1 LIGVAPVRVLLG
13 ICLIAGALCIPGAA
27 QAVANQ
33 EVLDLQEAA
42 QMLRVAP
49 GVVRQLAESH
59 RIPARRIGDDWRFSH
74 SALLDWLKG
83 EEPEEKPR
91 PMQKPAN
98 DQQQAETLARE
109 LWNMPPRAV
118 TEPPRQPSEEHPG
131 DEALVSPGPRSDPRQ
146 FETLTHELQEVTA
159 RGVTPEPPSPAQPKE
174 VEPPPGGGD
183 TNAASTTTNSA
194 TTVGERPTAPTTA
207 DIALRDQSVLLPR
220 GAGTLEFGMAYGRTE
235 QTLLP
240 VIRVEQ
246 SDFGV
251 SGTLRYGLVNDL
263 QVTMRGPAAWHSTK
277 TFVDASVT
285 GANLPSTLTMPDSMA
300 EDASVSVLG
309 VGWRESVKRP
319 TLIWSLDSTLPFG
332 PGDRGMG
339 GGLVVSKSYDPAVLF
354 AGFTYLYG
362 LRINP
367 SDPNSSLAKHNY
379 GFQTGYTYAVND
391 TLALSTAFFGTYRD
405 TRSPDGI
412 AIPPPR
418 QNYALQ
424 LGTTWLVAP
433 GWFVEPS
440 VAMRVGSDT
449 PGLSLLLN
457 VSHSFVARGKH

>member
-1 LIGVAPVRVLLG
+1 MRTL
-13 ICLIAGALCIPGAA
+13 LCIVLTAVTLGFASLTGAA
-27 QAVANQ
+27 QAASDR
-33 EVLDLQEAA
+33 EVLDLQETA

-49 GVVRQLAESH
+49 GVVRELAESH
-59 RIPARRIGDDWRFSH
+59 RIPARRIGNDWRFSR

-83 EEPEEKPR
+83 EQAGNEASAPPGPVPVGDEHQTQKLAREFWNIAPRAVGPEPPG
-91 PMQKPAN
+91 PVSDPH
-98 DQQQAETLARE
+98 QAETLA
-109 LWNMPPRAV
+109 
-118 TEPPRQPSEEHPG
+118 
-131 DEALVSPGPRSDPRQ
+131 
-146 FETLTHELQEVTA
+146 HELPDIAA
-159 RGVTPEPPSPAQPKE
+159 RGVTPEPPKADPPKE
-174 VEPPPGGGD
+174 VDPPPAGEN
-183 TNAASTTTNSA
+183 TSATST
-194 TTVGERPTAPTTA
+194 TTVGERPTAPTSA
-207 DIALRDQSVLLPR
+207 DIALRDQGVLLPR
-220 GAGTLEFGMAYGRTE
+220 GSGTIEFGMAYGRTE

-251 SGTLRYGLVNDL
+251 SGTLRYGLIDNL
-263 QVTMRGPAAWHSTK
+263 QVTMRGPAAWRSTK

-285 GANLPSTLTMPDSMA
+285 GANLPTTLTMPDSMA

-362 LRINP
+362 LRIDP

-440 VAMRVGSDT
+440 VAMRVGGDT
-449 PGLSLLLN
+449 PGLTLLLN
-457 VSHSFVARGKH
+457 VSHSFMTQGKH

>member
-1 LIGVAPVRVLLG
+1 LIGGARMRMLLNVY
-13 ICLIAGALCIPGAA
+13 LT
-27 QAVANQ
+27 AVALGFAPLSGVAQ
-33 EVLDLQEAA
+33 VVSDREVLDLRETAE
-42 QMLRVAP
+42 MLRVAP
-49 GVVRQLAESH
+49 DVVRELADSH
-59 RIPARRIGDDWRFSH
+59 RIPARRVGDDWRFSR

-83 EEPEEKPR
+83 E
-91 PMQKPAN
+91 Q
-98 DQQQAETLARE
+98 
-109 LWNMPPRAV
+109 
-118 TEPPRQPSEEHPG
+118 SG
-131 DEALVSPGPRSDPRQ
+131 DEASAPSRPVPVGDQHQTETRAREFWSIPARGVSPELPMPVSDPRQ
-146 FETLTHELQEVTA
+146 AEKLGPELTAVTA
-159 RGVTPEPPSPAQPKE
+159 GGVTAEPPKPYPPKE
-174 VEPPPGGGD
+174 VNPPPSDGN
-183 TNAASTTTNSA
+183 TNASST
-194 TTVGERPTAPTTA
+194 TTVGERPTAPTSA
-207 DIALRDQSVLLPR
+207 DIALRDQGVLLPR
-220 GAGTLEFGMAYGRTE
+220 GAGTIEFGMAYGRTE

-251 SGTLRYGLVNDL
+251 SGTLRYGLINNL
-263 QVTMRGPAAWHSTK
+263 QVTMRGPAAWRSTK

-367 SDPNSSLAKHNY
+367 SDPDSSLAKHNY

-418 QNYALQ
+418 QNYNLQ

-440 VAMRVGSDT
+440 VAMRVGGDT
-449 PGLSLLLN
+449 PGLTLLLN
-457 VSHSFVARGKH
+457 VSHSFLARGRP

>member
-1 LIGVAPVRVLLG
+1 MIGRARMRKLLG
-13 ICLIAGALCIPGAA
+13 VYLTAVALGLVPLTGAA
-27 QAVANQ
+27 QAVSDR
-33 EVLDLQEAA
+33 EVLDLRETAE
-42 QMLRVAP
+42 MLRVAP
-49 GVVRQLAESH
+49 GVVRELAESH
-59 RIPARRIGDDWRFSH
+59 RIPARRVGDDWRFSR

-83 EEPEEKPR
+83 E
-91 PMQKPAN
+91 QAAN
-98 DQQQAETLARE
+98 DPSPPPKPLPVGDQRQTETLARE
-109 LWNMPPRAV
+109 FWSITPRGV
-118 TEPPRQPSEEHPG
+118 SPEPP
-131 DEALVSPGPRSDPRQ
+131 GPVSDPHQ
-146 FETLTHELQEVTA
+146 AGTLSHELPEIAA
-159 RGVTPEPPSPAQPKE
+159 RGVSPDPPKPDPPKE
-174 VEPPPGGGD
+174 VAPPPAGEN
-183 TNAASTTTNSA
+183 TNAATT
-194 TTVGERPTAPTTA
+194 TTVGERPTAPTSA
-207 DIALRDQSVLLPR
+207 DIALRDQGVLLPR
-220 GAGTLEFGMAYGRTE
+220 GSGTIEFGMAYGRTE

-251 SGTLRYGLVNDL
+251 SGTLRYGLINNL
-263 QVTMRGPAAWHSTK
+263 QVTMRGPAAWRSTR

-362 LRINP
+362 LRIDP

-418 QNYALQ
+418 QNYDLQ

-440 VAMRVGSDT
+440 VAMRVGGDT
-449 PGLSLLLN
+449 PGLTLLLN
-457 VSHSFVARGKH
+457 VSHSFMTQGKH

>member
-1 LIGVAPVRVLLG
+1 MILRLL
-13 ICLIAGALCIPGAA
+13 LIAGALCITGAA

-42 QMLRVAP
+42 EMLRVAP
-49 GVVRQLAESH
+49 AVVRQLAESH
-59 RIPARRIGDDWRFSH
+59 RIPARQIGDNWRFSH
-74 SALLDWLKG
+74 AALLDWLKG
-83 EEPEEKPR
+83 EQPEEKPR
-91 PMQKPAN
+91 SPQRPAS

-109 LWNMPPRAV
+109 LWNMPPRGA
-118 TEPPRQPSEEHPG
+118 TQEPSKQLEEHPG
-131 DEALVSPGPRSDPRQ
+131 DQAMVSPRPRGDPREVQ
-146 FETLTHELQEVTA
+146 PLSRELPDVTA
-159 RGVTPEPPSPAQPKE
+159 RGVTPEPPSPAPKE
-174 VEPPPGGGD
+174 VEPQPSGD
-183 TNAASTTTNSA
+183 TNASTTTNS

-220 GAGTLEFGMAYGRTE
+220 GAGTLEFAMGYGRTE

-251 SGTLRYGLVNDL
+251 SGTLRYGLVNNL